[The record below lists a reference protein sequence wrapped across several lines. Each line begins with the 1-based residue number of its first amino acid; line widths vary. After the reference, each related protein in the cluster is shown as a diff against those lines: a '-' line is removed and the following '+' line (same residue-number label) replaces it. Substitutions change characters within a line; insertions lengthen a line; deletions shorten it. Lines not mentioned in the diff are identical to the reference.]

1 MRKELFI
8 EMIAIGILAIVFELF
23 IYLILSGEFPS
34 PLLPPHFNK
43 MILGAFLLG
52 SSLHFTLEIV
62 GLNEYWCKTTY
73 S

>member
-1 MRKELFI
+1 MRKELII
-8 EMIAIGILAIVFELF
+8 EMVAIGILAIVFELF

-34 PLLPPHFNK
+34 PSLPHFNK

-52 SSLHFTLEIV
+52 SSLHFALEIA

-73 S
+73 T